1 MARSD
6 LSGVKIQAPG
16 AGFNLSSVKIQAF
29 GAGFNLSS
37 VKIKRLALR
46 SDLSCVKIVR
56 ASLCRGSERLV
67 RGGRPPALSIRSDP
81 LEDRGD
87 ALAAADAHGD
97 EGVTPADAA

>member
-16 AGFNLSSVKIQAF
+16 AGFNLSS
-29 GAGFNLSS
+29 
-37 VKIKRLALR
+37 
-46 SDLSCVKIVR
+46 VKIVR